1 MPTLCSTPFLFDAL
15 HHVNQDLGRARIGTT
30 GFVDRLMDHRL
41 ASDGVGWRLSKRLI
55 RRALLAVSPAIYN
68 FSPCS
73 QGGVGEKTPLRF
85 GPPQCILL

>member
-1 MPTLCSTPFLFDAL
+1 
-15 HHVNQDLGRARIGTT
+15 
-30 GFVDRLMDHRL
+30 MDHRL

-85 GPPQCILL
+85 GPRQCILL